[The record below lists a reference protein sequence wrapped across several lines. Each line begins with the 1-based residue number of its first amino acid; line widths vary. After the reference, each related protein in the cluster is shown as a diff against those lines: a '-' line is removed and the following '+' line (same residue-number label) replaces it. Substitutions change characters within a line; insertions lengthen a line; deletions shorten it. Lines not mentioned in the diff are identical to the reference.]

1 MQNLGLEIKCL
12 LSKFIFKLCNEE
24 GQNLLRNQ
32 YLRTKILSQVKK
44 SVGVSHLWMGF
55 MRESS
60 NLMFEHKSNF
70 GRINGCREALKLQY
84 PNLSNIVH
92 RKHATLA
99 GVVSHSNLAQGQF

>member
-1 MQNLGLEIKCL
+1 MQNLGLKIKCL

-32 YLRTKILSQVKK
+32 YLRTKIWSQVKK
-44 SVGVSHLWMGF
+44 SVSVSHLWMGF

-60 NLMFEHKSNF
+60 NLMFEHKLDF